1 MDEKVFAWPNGL
13 PENAETAV
21 SCMEPGPAR
30 NKRSTSSREEEEDAQ
45 MCPCGRAKESR
56 THVIWKCEMYN
67 EERNVLEEMEK
78 IDECDME
85 NFGTLPVDNSEKTM
99 AILEKTDGGH
109 KRRNRKGIR

>member
-1 MDEKVFAWPNGL
+1 MKRYLHGPMDYPKTLKLQFRVWNLDL
-13 PENAETAV
+13 PET
-21 SCMEPGPAR
+21 R
-30 NKRSTSSREEEEDAQ
+30 KRSTSSREEEEDAQ

-99 AILEKTDGGH
+99 AILGY
-109 KRRNRKGIR
+109 

>member
-1 MDEKVFAWPNGL
+1 
-13 PENAETAV
+13 
-21 SCMEPGPAR
+21 
-30 NKRSTSSREEEEDAQ
+30 
-45 MCPCGRAKESR
+45 
-56 THVIWKCEMYN
+56 MYN